1 MSKSCRFRSAAANST
16 RLRSELNLHPAAA
29 AAKEAAAAAAA
40 AADDDDDN
48 LRELHARESD
58 ESELV

>member
-40 AADDDDDN
+40 ADDDDDN